1 MFKAFSKWYDKLWDE
16 KHPETDRSAMETLVE
31 SHVQGTNLNQ
41 PVSLALMTTDHLQ
54 SAICSLLIGVKD
66 PIILL
71 VCKTVWTHRFTEE
84 QTTVEDKW
92 LIRKVDEQFL
102 AYKLNGSAMP
112 YSIPVDTHWI
122 KHNINYDYRDN
133 YPEDKVMHRAF
144 ELTQFKYDNHIKRKA
159 IGQAKASMNNNAPG
173 TSKPLYKNKY
183 PVAISTKEDSI
194 VYVKVNRD
202 GSQETIEL
210 ETWYVDVLL
219 SLDILELDTDNKD
232 YIITDYDLVDRQLI
246 DRKDFRRWVVVKELA
261 DAKSPWVIRY
271 VPCDIARGKI
281 RYFSMDIDFDSH
293 DLGGVSFDIPQ
304 MLEAAHNEVVKRAD
318 KQLLG
323 GPSTYNHKNSALP
336 MTRSGDVT
344 SPNSNTKLNADNIN
358 VTYDN
363 INVKLK
369 GYMVL
374 QTKNSA
380 FHDKNPYFNPS
391 VPPREIGGML
401 FNFLDNG
408 ELTIKTMAEVWREE
422 LNG

>member
-31 SHVQGTNLNQ
+31 SHVHCSNLNQ

-54 SAICSLLIGVKD
+54 SAICSLLTGVKD

-71 VCKTVWTHRFTEE
+71 VCKTVWAHRFTEE

-112 YSIPVDTHWI
+112 FSIPVDTHWI
-122 KHNINYDYRDN
+122 KNNINYGYRDN
-133 YPEDKVMHRAF
+133 YPEDKALHRAF

-159 IGQAKASMNNNAPG
+159 ISQAKASMNNNAPG
-173 TSKPLYKNKY
+173 TAKPLYKNKY

-232 YIITDYDLVDRQLI
+232 YIIICYDLVDRQLI

-271 VPCDIARGKI
+271 VPNDIARGKI

-304 MLEAAHNEVVKRAD
+304 MLKAAHDAVVERAD

-323 GPSTYNHKNSALP
+323 TSSVYAYHGTLP
-336 MTRSGDVT
+336 LRGDNKMVM
-344 SPNSNTKLNADNIN
+344 PNSTTKLNADNIN

-369 GYMVL
+369 GYMLL
-374 QTKNSA
+374 QTKNPA

-391 VPPREIGGML
+391 APGREIGDTEI
-401 FNFLDNG
+401 NFLDNG
-408 ELTIKTMAEVWREE
+408 EMTIRSLAEVWLDR
-422 LNG
+422 